1 MKMNDKERHLIVA
14 LRRNSRANI
23 KEIAQTLNCPVSTLY
38 DTLHKLEK
46 KNIVEYTAK
55 IDYGKI
61 GYPIQAIIILKTTQ
75 EFTDKLYSYL
85 KLRKELNTIYR
96 INNRTSYCVEAIC
109 KTQQELNELLEEIEE
124 NNTLTQINVYAIIE
138 TLQKE
143 KHLTE

>member
-1 MKMNDKERHLIVA
+1 MNDREKHLIKA

-23 KEIAQTLNCPVSTLY
+23 KEIAETLNCPVSTLY

-55 IDYGKI
+55 IDYEKI
-61 GYPIQAIIILKTTQ
+61 GYPIQAIIILKTTT
-75 EFTDKLYSYL
+75 EHNSKLYAYL
-85 KLRKELNTIYR
+85 NKRTELNTIYR

-124 NNTLTQINVYAIIE
+124 NNTLTQINVYTIIE
-138 TLQKE
+138 TIQKE
-143 KHLTE
+143 KHLTQ